1 MVSQMPRSITSPPL
15 SLRIQQAKHEFSL
28 SKGAGEAIS
37 SGRLNEPGNEQFWS
51 WINSERTLTSRL
63 LLWCNQPFYRGLTLE
78 KPLTSLEQASLV
90 VGSRELKR
98 LAIIASIRDLFL
110 PDLQIDCYRRE
121 RLWNHSIAVGAVG
134 SMISKATGQANPG
147 IVFFS
152 GVLHDIGLC
161 AHERLAPDEFERV
174 ISLVD
179 ELSAIHMVERELMGW
194 DHGELGAGILEQW
207 GLPEQVAAV
216 ARYHHDPDPLLDGPH
231 GATLACV
238 VVANYFCSRA
248 GWSTLGPKYL
258 APPSARLFAF
268 LGIDSSLLTSLW
280 RQVDSTLELVTDFR

>member
-1 MVSQMPRSITSPPL
+1 MPRSLTSPPL
-15 SLRIQQAKHEFSL
+15 SLRLLQAKDEFSL
-28 SKGAGEAIS
+28 STGASQAIA
-37 SGRLNEPGNEQFWS
+37 SGRLNEPGNEQFWA
-51 WINSERTLTSRL
+51 WISSDRMLARRL

-78 KPLTSLEQASLV
+78 KPLETLEQAGQM

-98 LAIIASIRDLFL
+98 LAIIASVRELFL

-121 RLWNHSIAVGAVG
+121 RLWNHSIAVGAVS
-134 SMISKATGQANPG
+134 SMISKTTGQANPG
-147 IVFFS
+147 LVFFS

-179 ELSAIHMVERELMGW
+179 ELSAIHAVEQEYVGW
-194 DHGELGAGILEQW
+194 DHGELGAEILQQW

-248 GWSTLGPKYL
+248 GWSTLGPQYL
-258 APPSARLFAF
+258 PPPSARLFAF
-268 LGIDSSLLTSLW
+268 LGIDSTLLTSLW
-280 RQVDSTLELVTDFR
+280 KQVDSTLELITDFR